1 MQQGGWRANEGYHE
15 ADTVFRKNASESFDF
30 VPGETKAVNKGEIS
44 CYRQAANL
52 SSEIVAV
59 REAKRISAV
68 DPAQEV
74 INRSRQC
81 AKFFPYEPG
90 VDPPG
95 HLVEEKAT
103 ALEDDR
109 RRFEKTLADFQMKLS
124 ARDARQNWRLAA
136 YALIVTLMRS
146 GMGICDSHVLGC
158 DRHKL
163 WTPSPCVHADR
174 RLLVQSDILNSTMVS
189 PPTGNPRR
197 IRPEPVGRSGCCRTW
212 RFAIARP
219 LLAGSPCG
227 HRQPQPGRRD

>member
-136 YALIVTLMRS
+136 YALIVTL
-146 GMGICDSHVLGC
+146 IIGC
-158 DRHKL
+158 
-163 WTPSPCVHADR
+163 
-174 RLLVQSDILNSTMVS
+174 VQVWAS
-189 PPTGNPRR
+189 
-197 IRPEPVGRSGCCRTW
+197 
-212 RFAIARP
+212 AIAMSSD
-219 LLAGSPCG
+219 AIGINF
-227 HRQPQPGRRD
+227 GRRVLAYTQTVASWFNRTF

>member
-1 MQQGGWRANEGYHE
+1 MQNGGWRAHEGYHE

-30 VPGETKAVNKGEIS
+30 VPGETKAVNRGEIS

-52 SSEIVAV
+52 SREISAV

-81 AKFFPYEPG
+81 PKFFAYEPG

-109 RRFEKTLADFQMKLS
+109 RRFEQTLADFQVKLA
-124 ARDARQNWRLAA
+124 AREARQNWRLAL
-136 YALIVTLMRS
+136 YALLITL
-146 GMGICDSHVLGC
+146 IIGC
-158 DRHKL
+158 
-163 WTPSPCVHADR
+163 
-174 RLLVQSDILNSTMVS
+174 VQI
-189 PPTGNPRR
+189 
-197 IRPEPVGRSGCCRTW
+197 W
-212 RFAIARP
+212 AAAIAMP
-219 LLAGSPCG
+219 SDAIGINF
-227 HRQPQPGRRD
+227 GRRVLAYTQTVASWFNRTF